1 LDAYPVGKMAQK
13 QSKGERF
20 LLIRHSNTVP
30 NYQQYTPTDCF
41 FGDWVV
47 PVLGEIPPG
56 KFLTRKIYA
65 QRKF

>member
-1 LDAYPVGKMAQK
+1 
-13 QSKGERF
+13 